1 MGNSL
6 AKQQNGAGQGIGLH
20 NFRLLRVI
28 GRGSFGK
35 VRIVEHRGTGKTYAL
50 KYINKATCIGMKAQN
65 NTVRE
70 RGMLEEID
78 HPFVV
83 NLRFSFQDE
92 YTMYMVMDLM
102 IGGDLRFHMMRRRF
116 VEGVIRFWIAE
127 LACAINYLHTA
138 HSIVHRDIK
147 PDNILMDHR
156 GHVALTDFNI
166 ATRVRS
172 DNSLHYAVAGTA
184 NYMAPEVVS
193 GVGYTYSVDW
203 WSLGVVMYEC
213 VYGKRPFR
221 HRKSGDELKRA
232 LMYEEIQFPIIADVQ
247 VSYDCISAMR
257 ALLTK
262 DPSQRIGFDG
272 IKAHPFFAAINWDRL
287 EAKLLDPPF
296 APSAD
301 QSNFDIS
308 HDLEE
313 MLLEPEPLDPRKRSA
328 MRKNRSPPEHATPE
342 YEDLERHFAAF
353 DYIEYEA
360 FRLHIQVNGSI
371 STATSAKS
379 ITLDNRPI
387 GSNRFEPVSAVEPP
401 SCVPIDILT
410 WNQLLPEQR
419 SLAYRYCNKMTHD
432 NCKRSSDS
440 ERSSALLSARE
451 RRQSLKKRQ
460 HSVDGIQMS
469 SKTKPK
475 AKAMPLE
482 LELEASRHY
491 LHQPLPQIPT
501 STDQKIKINIDVR

>member
-6 AKQQNGAGQGIGLH
+6 AKQQNGTGLGLGLH
-20 NFRLLRVI
+20 KFRLLRVI

-50 KYINKATCIGMKAQN
+50 KYINKATCISMKAQN

-70 RGMLEEID
+70 RDMLEEID

-92 YTMYMVMDLM
+92 YTLYMVMDLM

-116 VEGVIRFWIAE
+116 VEGVIRFWVAE
-127 LACAINYLHTA
+127 LACAINYLHTTHA
-138 HSIVHRDIK
+138 IVHRDIK
-147 PDNILMDHR
+147 PDNILMDHH

-166 ATRVRS
+166 ATRVRGN
-172 DNSLHYAVAGTA
+172 NSLHYAVAGTA

-193 GVGYTYSVDW
+193 GIGYTYSVDW

-221 HRKSGDELKRA
+221 HRKNGDELKRA

-262 DPSQRIGFDG
+262 DPAQRIGFEG
-272 IKAHPFFAAINWDRL
+272 IKAHPFFSAINWDRL
-287 EAKLLDPPF
+287 EAKQLDPPF
-296 APSAD
+296 APSTD

-328 MRKNRSPPEHATPE
+328 MRKNRTPPEHDTPE
-342 YEDLERHFAAF
+342 YHGLSRHFAAF
-353 DYIEYEA
+353 DYIEYEH
-360 FRLHIQVNGSI
+360 FRRFLEENGSI
-371 STATSAKS
+371 SDDRAKCL
-379 ITLDNRPI
+379 TLDNRPF
-387 GSNRFEPVSAVEPP
+387 GSNDEGYMGGTLEPP
-401 SCVPIDILT
+401 RCVPIDILT
-410 WNQLLPEQR
+410 WNQLFPEQR
-419 SLAYRYCNKMTHD
+419 SLAHRYCNKMAHD
-432 NCKRSSDS
+432 SRKRSGESD
-440 ERSSALLSARE
+440 RTATGGLLSAKE
-451 RRQSLKKRQ
+451 RRKSLRKRQ
-460 HSVDGIQMS
+460 HSIDGIPM
-469 SKTKPK
+469 T
-475 AKAMPLE
+475 KAMMV
-482 LELEASRHY
+482 EASQHY
-491 LHQPLPQIPT
+491 LHQPLPQIP
-501 STDQKIKINIDVR
+501 NI